1 MIESERF
8 AEFAIL
14 QMSENNSVFFGLF
27 TKVMRPI
34 WSLKEDKPEVFASV
48 EKYLTDHGFKIAAK
62 DYSRPWGGFFVLDE
76 TQAQKFGQLYFP
88 NVDLSTLRISGKLS
102 PKILMVQANKRLSW
116 QYHHRRAE
124 IWKLV
129 AGTAGVVKSET
140 DEEGPVQMLKVG
152 EIIRLKQGQRHRLVG
167 LDGWGMIAE
176 IWQHTDADQ
185 PSDEDDIVRVQD
197 DFGR

>member
-1 MIESERF
+1 MQPV
-8 AEFAIL
+8 L
-14 QMSENNSVFFGLF
+14 
-27 TKVMRPI
+27 
-34 WSLKEDKPEVFASV
+34 SLKGEKPEVFASV
-48 EKYLTDHGFKIAAK
+48 EKYLTDNGFKIAAK
-62 DYSRPWGGFFVLDE
+62 DASRPWGGFFVLDE
-76 TQAQKFGQLYFP
+76 SQAQKFGQLYFP
-88 NVDLSTLRISGKLS
+88 TVELSTLKISGKLS

-116 QYHHRRAE
+116 QYHFRRAE

-129 AGTAGVVKSET
+129 AGTAGVVTSDT
-140 DEEGPVQMLKVG
+140 DAEGPLQKLAVG

-176 IWQHTDADQ
+176 IWQHTDAAK

>member
-1 MIESERF
+1 MQPV
-8 AEFAIL
+8 L
-14 QMSENNSVFFGLF
+14 
-27 TKVMRPI
+27 
-34 WSLKEDKPEVFASV
+34 SLKGEKSEVFASV
-48 EKYLTDHGFKIAAK
+48 EKYLTDNGFKIAAK
-62 DYSRPWGGFFVLDE
+62 DFRRPWGGFFVLDE
-76 TQAQKFGQLYFP
+76 SQAQKFGQLYFP
-88 NVDLSTLRISGKLS
+88 NVELSTLRISGKLS

-116 QYHHRRAE
+116 QYHFRRAE

-129 AGTAGVVKSET
+129 AGTAGVVTSDT
-140 DEEGPVQMLKVG
+140 DQEGPVQTLKIG

-176 IWQHTDADQ
+176 IWQHTDAAQ